1 MSKGKGFTV
10 THKHGQKQTY
20 IDILNSKVDQE
31 TNRGV
36 DGDVWWDACC
46 GRVANEWPF
55 EKRLQRVVEDVNQSI
70 D

>member
-10 THKHGQKQTY
+10 THKHGQKHTY

-46 GRVANEWPF
+46 GRVANE
-55 EKRLQRVVEDVNQSI
+55 
-70 D
+70 